1 MVPKRSNRSPP
12 LFIRLATAADIP
24 AILPLASE
32 SSSAGL
38 WSAGLYQRI
47 FTDST
52 PRRVAL
58 VGEEGSAVQAFL
70 VASVFDREREIENI
84 VVAESVRRQGFGKQ
98 LLDEFLRLCQKEAAK
113 MIFLEVRES
122 NLAARKLYE
131 KCGFVANGRRPRYY
145 PQPEEDAILY
155 QMVLP

>member
-1 MVPKRSNRSPP
+1 MNTGINRRPS
-12 LFIRLATAADIP
+12 LFIRLATPADLP
-24 AILPLASE
+24 AILPLATH
-32 SSSAGL
+32 SSGAGR
-38 WSAGLYQRI
+38 WPAGLYQRI

-58 VGEEGSAVQAFL
+58 VVEEGSAVQAFL
-70 VASVFDREREIENI
+70 VASVLDREREIENI

-98 LLDEFLRLCQKEAAK
+98 LLDEFLGLCQKEAAK

-131 KCGFVANGRRPRYY
+131 KCGFVENGRRPRYY
-145 PQPEEDAILY
+145 RQPEEDAVLY
-155 QMVLP
+155 QRFLP